1 MRAALSL
8 AAERDPRVANAHF
21 WSPRVFKKVEDTS
34 EPRNTILGDDVV
46 AAIVRRAHEHDT
58 GLGLLVQ
65 VIAETGSRPSQIV
78 RLTVGDLDLARSRL
92 LMPRS
97 GKGHS
102 HRRAAKMQERVSVPI
117 SSGLAALLGSAA
129 KGRAPH
135 AALLVRSNG
144 LLWAPPGRRV
154 APANRYR
161 KDFRAVVSAV
171 GLEADIVI
179 LYALRHSAISRAL
192 LRGVP
197 THLVAQAS
205 DTSEKV
211 IRTTY
216 ARSLT
221 HHADE
226 IMRKGLLQIEPE
238 PARKVVML
246 PTAR

>member
-1 MRAALSL
+1 MLRCSC
-8 AAERDPRVANAHF
+8 
-21 WSPRVFKKVEDTS
+21 
-34 EPRNTILGDDVV
+34 
-46 AAIVRRAHEHDT
+46 
-58 GLGLLVQ
+58 
-65 VIAETGSRPSQIV
+65 
-78 RLTVGDLDLARSRL
+78 
-92 LMPRS
+92 
-97 GKGHS
+97 
-102 HRRAAKMQERVSVPI
+102 
-117 SSGLAALLGSAA
+117 
-129 KGRAPH
+129 AP
-135 AALLVRSNG
+135 NG
-144 LLWAPPGRRV
+144 LLMGAARPSRR
-154 APANRYR
+154 ACEPLPQ
-161 KDFRAVVSAV
+161 DFRAVVSAV
-171 GLEADIVI
+171 GLEADIVT